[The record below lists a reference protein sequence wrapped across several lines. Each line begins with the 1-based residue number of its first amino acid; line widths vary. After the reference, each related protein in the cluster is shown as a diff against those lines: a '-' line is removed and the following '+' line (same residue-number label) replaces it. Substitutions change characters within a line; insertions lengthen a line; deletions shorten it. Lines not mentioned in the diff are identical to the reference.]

1 MTDCANQSY
10 VHIRHQANT
19 RSMDT
24 WHCIYY
30 KHLNAGM
37 SWHSQVVTKVAE
49 AVEGKK
55 TIVYMDFV
63 KDVAP
68 VAIALQ
74 ERHQKCSI
82 SCEEAHG

>member
-1 MTDCANQSY
+1 
-10 VHIRHQANT
+10 
-19 RSMDT
+19 MDT

-37 SWHSQVVTKVAE
+37 SWHSQVATKVAE

-74 ERHQKCSI
+74 KASKVQHFMGRSSRLVTKASLSVIGEVV
-82 SCEEAHG
+82 

>member
-1 MTDCANQSY
+1 MSS
-10 VHIRHQANT
+10 VNT

-37 SWHSQVVTKVAE
+37 SWHSQVATKVAE

-63 KDVAP
+63 KDVAL

-74 ERHQKCSI
+74 ERHQKSSI
-82 SCEEAHG
+82 SWEEAHG